1 MQPIP
6 EAHSF
11 YVPLALFFVALAA
24 RATFSFL
31 ETSITALRLFKLK
44 ELAKSSGRYDTLFQS
59 LEKNQPR
66 VLITIVFANSLADA
80 AAASLAA
87 VTMEQIFI
95 NMHLSSSIGI
105 SVGVLFSEF
114 STVIFGE
121 IIPKNLAQGKSEK
134 LFHSMLW
141 VMNVIFYA
149 LYPIVTVIMGFSDF
163 VVSRFAGKDKEK
175 GSEWVSSEHE
185 IRFLINYITQQ
196 GIIES
201 EKKDMLENVFELGY
215 TPVKE
220 IMIPATDIV
229 SVNLQTSIKET
240 LEVFKKYQYTR
251 LPVYEG
257 QWDNIIGMVHQKDIF
272 LLLTKGEL
280 KELKDIVRPI
290 IFIPESIKV
299 NQLLREFRQQHMH
312 IAIVLNEHG
321 SMVGLITLEDVL
333 EEIVG
338 DISDEHEPTAIQKIV
353 GLKRGGWL
361 IDASVPLEDLEE
373 TLNISFES
381 EDSITLG
388 GFLTEQL
395 QHLPKKGER
404 IVYKGFSFQV
414 HKASGKRV
422 HQVLVFKESDT
433 EQDNELPPFLEEQ

>member
-6 EAHSF
+6 VHSF

-24 RATFSFL
+24 RAMFSFL

-44 ELAKSSGRYDTLFQS
+44 ELAKTSGRYDSLFQS

-66 VLITIVFANSLADA
+66 VLITILLANSLADA

-87 VTMEQIFI
+87 VVTERIFTSL
-95 NMHLSSSIGI
+95 HLSSTIGI
-105 SVGVLFSEF
+105 SVGIIFSEF

-121 IIPKNLAQGKSEK
+121 IIPKNLAQGRSEN
-134 LFHSMLW
+134 LFHTMLW
-141 VMNVIFYA
+141 VMNIIFYA
-149 LYPIVTVIMGFSDF
+149 LYPIVTVVMAFSDF
-163 VVSRFAGKDKEK
+163 VVSRFSGKDKEK

-220 IMIPATDIV
+220 IMIPSTDIV
-229 SVNLQTSIKET
+229 SISVQSSIKEA

-272 LLLTKGEL
+272 LLLTKGEE
-280 KELKDIVRPI
+280 KELKDIVRSI

-353 GLKRGGWL
+353 ELKRGGWL

-373 TLNISFES
+373 TLKISFES
-381 EDSITLG
+381 EDSVTLG

-404 IVYKGFSFQV
+404 VIYKGFNFQV
-414 HKASGKRV
+414 HKASSKRV
-422 HQVLVFKESDT
+422 HQVLIFQEGTSD
-433 EQDNELPPFLEEQ
+433 EDKELPPFLEE